1 MSLTNYQKQSLKRI
15 LGKNA
20 DLSITKEEAD
30 KIIEQNPITKKE
42 KKQINNDHTLW
53 TKDVGIVI
61 NKHSNKSIKT
71 FSGWIIQISN
81 AEKHCFKKGDIV
93 SFERGN
99 PYQHRV
105 LAKNLQQVSFIK
117 AITYKFTSLFSK

>member
-20 DLSITKEEAD
+20 DLSITKKEAD
-30 KIIEQNPITKKE
+30 KIIEQNLMTKKE
-42 KKQINNDHTLW
+42 KNHVNDDYTIW

-61 NKHSNKSIKT
+61 NKHSNKSVKT

-81 AEKHCFKKGDIV
+81 AEKHCFKKGDLV

-117 AITYKFTSLFSK
+117 VITLKFTSLFSK